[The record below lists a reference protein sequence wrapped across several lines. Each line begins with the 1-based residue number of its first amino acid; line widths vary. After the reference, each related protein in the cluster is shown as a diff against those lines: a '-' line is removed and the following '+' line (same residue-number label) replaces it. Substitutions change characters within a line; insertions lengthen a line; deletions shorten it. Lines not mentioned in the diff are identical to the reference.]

1 MKENIR
7 SSCPHWT
14 ESPLR
19 QYMNESVKSSFL
31 TAPYFFLELFL
42 NGALFTVY
50 IYKASYSELIHQYF
64 HLKFYTIMNF
74 FGIIDPC
81 V

>member
-1 MKENIR
+1 MKGNIR
-7 SSCPHWT
+7 SSRPYWT

-19 QYMNESVKSSFL
+19 QYINESVESSFS

-50 IYKASYSELIHQYF
+50 IYKVSYSNTSIFSAQILHYHEFL
-64 HLKFYTIMNF
+64 
-74 FGIIDPC
+74 
-81 V
+81 